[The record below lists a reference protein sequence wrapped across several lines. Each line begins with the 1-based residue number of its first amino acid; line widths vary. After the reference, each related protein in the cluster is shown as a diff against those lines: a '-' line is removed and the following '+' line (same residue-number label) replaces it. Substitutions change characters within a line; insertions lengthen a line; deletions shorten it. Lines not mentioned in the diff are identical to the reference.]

1 MNNTV
6 SVLTDN
12 RLKALDESGADR
24 ELLKSLNSDLLWIK
38 KELRN
43 IAIGNSDVVLA
54 SMLSRLMDNDCS
66 EALVFTEVP
75 KKTVTV
81 NRNGKVTTEKVA

>member
-1 MNNTV
+1 MNHIV

-24 ELLKSLNSDLLWIK
+24 EILKSLSSDLLWIK

-66 EALVFTEVP
+66 ELLTPTEIP

-81 NRNGKVTTEKVA
+81 NRNGIITIEKVA